1 MKNEES
7 NIPSIFLRIFLILLI
22 SNISVF
28 VLVAET
34 AAVSDMIAGS

>member
-1 MKNEES
+1 MKKS
-7 NIPSIFLRIFLILLI
+7 NIPLYFLRIVLILLI

-34 AAVSDMIAGS
+34 AAVSDMIAAS

>member
-1 MKNEES
+1 MKKS
-7 NIPSIFLRIFLILLI
+7 NISLSFLRIVLILFI

-34 AAVSDMIAGS
+34 SAVSDMIAAS